1 MKPITIVSNQQ
12 LALPAARA
20 SARRKPA
27 DLAQQSLALA
37 VGLARSLELQP
48 LLEQFSRS
56 AGDYVP
62 HDSLGFRYAVAGS
75 EQAILIGAAARHT
88 CSYQLTVEDTSLGTL
103 SVTRRRR
110 FEETELATLEQL
122 LSIIV
127 YPLRNA
133 LLYHR
138 AQHDAATD
146 RLTGLSN
153 RSVFSDALVREI
165 SRAQRYGSSLSLLMA
180 DLDNLKPINDRH
192 GHSAGDRALQ
202 QVAQALRAGLRDSDQ
217 VFRYAGD
224 EFAVLLIGG
233 EGDAAREVAER
244 LRAQV
249 AALSPE
255 PVPVRPTLSIG
266 LSSLR
271 ADDDARTLFE
281 RADAALYSAKRAGRN
296 CVCSAD

>member
-1 MKPITIVSNQQ
+1 MKPITIVSKQQ
-12 LALPAARA
+12 SAPMPPPAKARL
-20 SARRKPA
+20 RPA

-37 VGLARSLELQP
+37 VSLARNLELEP
-48 LLEQFSRS
+48 LLEQFSRC

-62 HDSLGFRYAVAGS
+62 HDSLGFRHEVAGS
-75 EQAILIGAAARHT
+75 ERVIVIGTAQRHA
-88 CSYQLTVEDTSLGTL
+88 CSYQLTVEDTTLGTL
-103 SVTRRRR
+103 TVTRRRR
-110 FEETELATLEQL
+110 FEEMELATLEQL

-133 LLYHR
+133 LLYYR

-153 RSVFSDALVREI
+153 RSVFGDALVREI
-165 SRAQRYGSSLSLLMA
+165 SRAQRYGTGLSLLMA
-180 DLDNLKPINDRH
+180 DLDNLKLINDCH
-192 GHSAGDRALQ
+192 GHGAGDRALQ
-202 QVAQALRAGLRDSDQ
+202 LVAQALRAGLRDSDQ

-233 EGDAAREVAER
+233 DGEAAREVAER

-249 AALSPE
+249 PDFSSEA
-255 PVPVRPTLSIG
+255 VPVRPTLSIG

-281 RADAALYSAKRAGRN
+281 RADAALYAAKRAGRN
-296 CVCSAD
+296 CVCGAD

>member
-1 MKPITIVSNQQ
+1 M
-12 LALPAARA
+12 
-20 SARRKPA
+20 
-27 DLAQQSLALA
+27 ALA
-37 VGLARSLELQP
+37 VGLASNLDLQP
-48 LLEQFSRS
+48 LLAQFSRS
-56 AGDYVP
+56 AGDFVP
-62 HDSLGFRYAVAGS
+62 HDSLGFRHTFAG
-75 EQAILIGAAARHT
+75 EEHTVLIGAPARHT

-110 FEETELATLEQL
+110 FEETELAMLEQL
-122 LSIIV
+122 LSILV

-133 LLYHR
+133 LLYYR
-138 AQHDAATD
+138 AQHEAATD

-153 RSVFSDALVREI
+153 RSAFNEAMAREV
-165 SRAQRYGSSLSLLMA
+165 SRALRYGSGLTLLMA
-180 DLDNLKPINDRH
+180 DLDNLKLINDRH

-202 QVAQALRAGLRDSDQ
+202 QVAQALRGALRDSDQ

-233 EGDAAREVAER
+233 GDDAARAVAER
-244 LRAQV
+244 LRARV
-249 AALSPE
+249 ADLSPE

-281 RADAALYSAKRAGRN
+281 RADAALYAAKRAGRD
-296 CVCSAD
+296 CVCSAP